1 MWTIAHHTPLG
12 RVGLPDEVVNGAVF
26 LASDEAA
33 TSPGANLVVDGGRSS
48 VLPS

>member
-1 MWTIAHHTPLG
+1 MWTIARHTPLG

-26 LASDEAA
+26 LAWRRGGHI
-33 TSPGANLVVDGGRSS
+33 TGANLVVDGGRSS